1 MANMGSTGT
10 VNISKAMMDA
20 AVQAIDNYQSTVT
33 GLNGR
38 LQTEIEG
45 LIPSSFS
52 GSAANGFM
60 TFYTNNISPNVGENL
75 TKMLDTLKEICNSVK
90 AQIPGDEQ
98 GVDEQLGQGNQNP
111 GGSAGN

>member
-45 LIPSSFS
+45 LIPSSFL
-52 GSAANGFM
+52 GSAANGLM